1 MSFPDLHTD
10 DDGTVRF
17 NDPVSPDD
25 GVIPSDIKK
34 LLRERGLYSS
44 VLTDALTTARPM
56 IDVSGFTQ
64 DLSGWSTT
72 LPWGSIYTS
81 DCSTTSTINA
91 RDVLG
96 TTSYPAADTTEG
108 LDGKFKIK
116 EQLVEKCVAEIK
128 KWKQIEAN
136 TEDDY
141 LLGICYGTIQA
152 YQNMKDYVEG
162 L

>member
-56 IDVSGFTQ
+56 IAP
-64 DLSGWSTT
+64 DLSGWCTT
-72 LPWGSIYTS
+72 LPWDSICTS
-81 DCSTTSTINA
+81 DPWTTSTINA

-96 TTSYPAADTTEG
+96 TISYPAADTTEG